1 MKCFIIAL
9 VMGVLISGCVIHTSA
24 IMLDQAEQYSPSS
37 SVQIL
42 YEPPTTDYREIAI
55 IESIGPSG
63 ILLPEL
69 LEDMRLK
76 AMSLG
81 ADAIILR
88 GTSKDSGSQGLMF
101 NPVLGG
107 YQTVGGGSRTTA
119 TGIAIRYN

>member
-1 MKCFIIAL
+1 
-9 VMGVLISGCVIHTSA
+9 
-24 IMLDQAEQYSPSS
+24 MLDQAEQYSPSS

-81 ADAIILR
+81 ADAIILL
-88 GTSKDSGSQGLMF
+88 GTSKDRGSQGLMF

-107 YQTVGGGSRTTA
+107 YQTVGGGSSTTA